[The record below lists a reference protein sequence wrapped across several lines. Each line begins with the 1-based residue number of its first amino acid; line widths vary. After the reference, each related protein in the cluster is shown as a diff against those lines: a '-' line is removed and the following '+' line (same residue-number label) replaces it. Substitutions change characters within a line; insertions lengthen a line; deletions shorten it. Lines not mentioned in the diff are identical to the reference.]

1 MKKCL
6 ETCKKLDVACPIS
19 DCRHWIDYEQEMN
32 CTFEAININGSM
44 TLRQAAERLGMSYVR
59 VKQIQD
65 NSVKKIGLFFDKESI

>member
-6 ETCKKLDVACPIS
+6 ETCNKLDVACPVS

-44 TLRQAAERLGMSYVR
+44 TLRQAADRLGMSYVR

-65 NSVKKIGLFFDKESI
+65 QTLDKISGLFE